1 MAIGGAGQRGPRA
14 HGAPESDGAGGM
26 TVAWPDVSAMI
37 DLSLSQAL
45 DNVCLELLKAHEQ
58 GAHPRTLRL
67 HPHVYDL
74 VASARTGDVA
84 RGNPLLLFGLQLVSD
99 RDVELEFPEVR

>member
-1 MAIGGAGQRGPRA
+1 
-14 HGAPESDGAGGM
+14 M
-26 TVAWPDVSAMI
+26 TVAWPDVSEI
-37 DLSLSQAL
+37 PDLSVAEAL

-74 VASARTGDVA
+74 VASAKTGDLA
-84 RGNPLLLFGLQLVSD
+84 RGNPLLLFGLNLVSD
-99 RDVELEFPEVR
+99 GDVDLEFPEVS